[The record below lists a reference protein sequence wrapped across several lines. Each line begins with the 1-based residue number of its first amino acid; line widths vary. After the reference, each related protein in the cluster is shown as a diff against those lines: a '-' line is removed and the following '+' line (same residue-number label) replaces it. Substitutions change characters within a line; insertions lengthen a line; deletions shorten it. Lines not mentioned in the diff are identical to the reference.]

1 VEKVE
6 KFSEL
11 SKLRIRRLTLE
22 IAELEKSITE
32 QELKLALAGLKK
44 DLNHEF
50 LKTEFAKF
58 KKRSLNLSRLKF
70 LWKDFLYL
78 EADPN
83 YLSKRSQFKIDLASF
98 EKEFDEEEIRV
109 DLADLRL
116 RFETMNLGKGDAD
129 DYPAMPASKNKLITP
144 SNQGSASSFGKG
156 HNPLAGFGY
165 LPAYSTFVPDL
176 RGVLYKD
183 IDLIPDDDYIK
194 AKTAVI
200 GHSFDVSSESATLDQ
215 RGETLEH
222 GFQAQ
227 MIAALKKFDYAS
239 NGQQQLGTRGFTSGV
254 VTTKSYEDLCLNVN
268 GKLVCAVV
276 ELKGGEASS
285 VVALRQAATYGATF
299 VLRLFESGLPRDKC
313 VCYVAGTNGKTIMF
327 GATILLD
334 ETFPTMVKL
343 SKELDFSVNAEQ
355 NLAFAFFEKSKD
367 LAAFLRKSLSVTCDE
382 KRTVPT
388 EMMLDESKVWVKEY
402 DKATLEN
409 GLGLVAPDSLNEDD
423 LEEQFL
429 QGLHHMTQSL
439 NCLYENLKCRDI
451 VEFPL
456 SVRSP
461 VGTDHYRII
470 YRKLEFWGFIPH
482 IPDRIT
488 YPSLFDMFKIALKA
502 AVSECHAAGV
512 THGDLYASNLLYKT
526 DNAQTPSAVYVKIID
541 WDVAHR
547 LKEGAFLPLVQKRL
561 RENADL
567 GDFGKARDDRYLSVW
582 DLSVEEGKENLWH
595 DVASPSKKTCDAAF
609 FKLLRSMV

>member
-1 VEKVE
+1 MADEIKPLESGMSNLTLTSPVSKDEGSSEAAKLLQNLKNSHQQKLAELCNVSDLLSAEILEKDIVMVSRNIARLELNILKDGGDDVALTRKEIDICKLELSFLKLAKGDDVALTRKQLDICKLELSLLKLTNGDDVALRQKEIDICKLELSVLELTQGDDVALTRKQLDICKLELPVLKLTKGDDVALAQKQLDICQIELDHIRAQIMSLVFFNAASVQTERVEKVE

-58 KKRSLNLSRLKF
+58 KKRSLNLSRLKL

-200 GHSFDVSSESATLDQ
+200 GHSFDV
-215 RGETLEH
+215 
-222 GFQAQ
+222 
-227 MIAALKKFDYAS
+227 
-239 NGQQQLGTRGFTSGV
+239 
-254 VTTKSYEDLCLNVN
+254 
-268 GKLVCAVV
+268 
-276 ELKGGEASS
+276 
-285 VVALRQAATYGATF
+285 
-299 VLRLFESGLPRDKC
+299 
-313 VCYVAGTNGKTIMF
+313 
-327 GATILLD
+327 
-334 ETFPTMVKL
+334 
-343 SKELDFSVNAEQ
+343 
-355 NLAFAFFEKSKD
+355 
-367 LAAFLRKSLSVTCDE
+367 
-382 KRTVPT
+382 
-388 EMMLDESKVWVKEY
+388 
-402 DKATLEN
+402 
-409 GLGLVAPDSLNEDD
+409 
-423 LEEQFL
+423 
-429 QGLHHMTQSL
+429 
-439 NCLYENLKCRDI
+439 
-451 VEFPL
+451 
-456 SVRSP
+456 
-461 VGTDHYRII
+461 
-470 YRKLEFWGFIPH
+470 
-482 IPDRIT
+482 
-488 YPSLFDMFKIALKA
+488 
-502 AVSECHAAGV
+502 
-512 THGDLYASNLLYKT
+512 
-526 DNAQTPSAVYVKIID
+526 
-541 WDVAHR
+541 
-547 LKEGAFLPLVQKRL
+547 
-561 RENADL
+561 
-567 GDFGKARDDRYLSVW
+567 
-582 DLSVEEGKENLWH
+582 
-595 DVASPSKKTCDAAF
+595 
-609 FKLLRSMV
+609 